1 MSKRAVI
8 SRRRVVVVA
17 VVVVVVVSE
26 AGRISCRQGLKRTRI
41 FDKYSDETF
50 MMAGAL
56 PGKREKK
63 KKRISERTRPTPSSS
78 SLDTHTHK
86 KVDAQFEMKQFV
98 GGMEENGITH
108 IRMDPG
114 SPVKNL
120 TGLPKFVS
128 RVGTDGRPAGGT
140 PRAARLV
147 SIGQSIKEPG
157 AQAK

>member
-17 VVVVVVVSE
+17 VAVVVVVSE

-63 KKRISERTRPTPSSS
+63 KKKKKNFRMNSTHPVIIIISR
-78 SLDTHTHK
+78 HTHK
-86 KVDAQFEMKQFV
+86 
-98 GGMEENGITH
+98 
-108 IRMDPG
+108 
-114 SPVKNL
+114 S
-120 TGLPKFVS
+120 
-128 RVGTDGRPAGGT
+128 
-140 PRAARLV
+140 
-147 SIGQSIKEPG
+147 
-157 AQAK
+157 